1 MELTVNNALLKGIEA
16 HKAGRIQEADQ
27 MYTAILKVQPNHPDA
42 NHNMGVLAV
51 GLGKVEESL
60 PFFKKAIESN
70 QSVVQFWLS
79 YLDALIKLD
88 KFVDA
93 NEELKKLNGIGLKS
107 EKIDALRF
115 HLDSI
120 NMKQS
125 LVHVVKEFYH
135 NKTSRIISDAA
146 WGWLFADS
154 FDNCFFLDNLNRKI
168 PQKEKSLKQN
178 SKFSSNNEQNEIHF
192 NSSQILRK
200 LNEEKNVSKRYNYL
214 KNLLN
219 SKDPNLINDS
229 FKDKPI
235 GDLKFAVEDTFDRHN
250 FNIVII
256 GGGVCGLFLAH
267 NIKTLLEE
275 RVNVLVLDTRSLH
288 ANTREPFEREWLTN
302 INANNFQIGKTSSLF
317 SLLESFG
324 TNGLIGIPINL
335 LEAILQLSCK
345 EKGVKFHFS
354 KLLDYSNLS
363 NDIID
368 LIFDATGGRLKE
380 CSYSKTN
387 VGELAIK
394 IPKKN
399 MDFNYCGI
407 NQLQNFLGFETNY
420 LNVVLKPNGD
430 FHYPYIRDSIIS
442 IDMVKITGIPINLIQ
457 NVLVEVKKINSTN
470 LFYIWEGALIEEIN
484 EGLMLINLLD
494 SESEFLTS
502 LIDIPI
508 SLKLLFENRPDI
520 SDHINENIINVLELL
535 VEIDT
540 DNKIKIEKPFKY
552 LPFINLNGAYGSLNA
567 KPIFPIGDS
576 IFCGNPKMGNGL
588 GMHLPFIKELIQKM
602 IDVIK

>member
-1 MELTVNNALLKGIEA
+1 
-16 HKAGRIQEADQ
+16 
-27 MYTAILKVQPNHPDA
+27 
-42 NHNMGVLAV
+42 
-51 GLGKVEESL
+51 
-60 PFFKKAIESN
+60 
-70 QSVVQFWLS
+70 
-79 YLDALIKLD
+79 LD

-93 NEELKKLNGIGLKS
+93 NEELKKLNEIGLKS

-275 RVNVLVLDTRSLH
+275 
-288 ANTREPFEREWLTN
+288 
-302 INANNFQIGKTSSLF
+302 
-317 SLLESFG
+317 
-324 TNGLIGIPINL
+324 
-335 LEAILQLSCK
+335 
-345 EKGVKFHFS
+345 
-354 KLLDYSNLS
+354 
-363 NDIID
+363 
-368 LIFDATGGRLKE
+368 
-380 CSYSKTN
+380 
-387 VGELAIK
+387 
-394 IPKKN
+394 
-399 MDFNYCGI
+399 
-407 NQLQNFLGFETNY
+407 
-420 LNVVLKPNGD
+420 
-430 FHYPYIRDSIIS
+430 
-442 IDMVKITGIPINLIQ
+442 
-457 NVLVEVKKINSTN
+457 
-470 LFYIWEGALIEEIN
+470 
-484 EGLMLINLLD
+484 
-494 SESEFLTS
+494 
-502 LIDIPI
+502 
-508 SLKLLFENRPDI
+508 
-520 SDHINENIINVLELL
+520 
-535 VEIDT
+535 
-540 DNKIKIEKPFKY
+540 
-552 LPFINLNGAYGSLNA
+552 
-567 KPIFPIGDS
+567 
-576 IFCGNPKMGNGL
+576 
-588 GMHLPFIKELIQKM
+588 
-602 IDVIK
+602 